1 MAHHLLNNPQ
11 KYHKMTENQKQEN
24 TTKTGT
30 PPGMARNAPDRRF
43 TVAPMLDW
51 TNRHC
56 RHFHRLITRHAVLYT
71 EMVTTGAIIHG
82 ETDRFLR
89 FDPSEHPV
97 ALQLGGSNPADL
109 AQCARIAEDY
119 GYDEVNLN
127 IGCPSDRVQS
137 GSFGACLMAE
147 PDLVAECCAAML
159 ETCNIPVTVKCRI
172 GIDDQDE
179 YLDLQNFVSRVSA
192 AGIKTFIIHAR
203 KAWLQGLSPKE
214 NRDIPP
220 LNYERVY
227 QLKADFPDLEI
238 IINGGITTLEEA
250 QQHLQKVDGVMM
262 GREAYQNPY
271 ILSQVDR
278 LFYGDDT
285 PPPSRD
291 EVITRLI
298 PYIDQVIA
306 DGGKLS
312 YVTRHILGLYQK
324 MPGARKWRRVLSE
337 NAHKPDATTELLTMA
352 RELVEFP
359 SQSNANV
366 AG

>member
-1 MAHHLLNNPQ
+1 MKPQ
-11 KYHKMTENQKQEN
+11 F
-24 TTKTGT
+24 
-30 PPGMARNAPDRRF
+30 PDRSF
-43 TVAPMLDW
+43 CVAPMMDW

-56 RHFHRLITRHAVLYT
+56 RYFHRLITRHAVLYT

-82 ETDRFLR
+82 EKERFLA
-89 FDPSEHPV
+89 FNDTEHPV
-97 ALQLGGSNPADL
+97 ALQLGGSDPAEL
-109 AQCARIAEDY
+109 AQCARICEDY

-147 PDLVAECCAAML
+147 PDLVAACCEAMIRA
-159 ETCNIPVTVKCRI
+159 CNIPVTVKCRI

-179 YLDLQNFVSRVSA
+179 YHDLQRFIAAVSDAGVS
-192 AGIKTFIIHAR
+192 TFIIHAR

-220 LNYERVY
+220 LNYERIY
-227 QLKADFPDLEI
+227 QLKAEFPHLEI
-238 IINGGITTLEEA
+238 IINGGISSLEEGLK
-250 QQHLQKVDGVMM
+250 HLEKVDGIMM

-271 ILSQVDR
+271 ILSGVDA
-278 LFYGDDT
+278 LFYGDNHA
-285 PPPSRD
+285 PLSRD
-291 EVITRLI
+291 EVVMALL

-306 DGGKLS
+306 GGGKLS

-324 MPGARKWRRVLSE
+324 MPGARKWRRFLSE
-337 NAHKPDATTELLTMA
+337 NAHKPGTTSDLLQQA
-352 RELVEFP
+352 RELVESPASPRNTP
-359 SQSNANV
+359 SRANM